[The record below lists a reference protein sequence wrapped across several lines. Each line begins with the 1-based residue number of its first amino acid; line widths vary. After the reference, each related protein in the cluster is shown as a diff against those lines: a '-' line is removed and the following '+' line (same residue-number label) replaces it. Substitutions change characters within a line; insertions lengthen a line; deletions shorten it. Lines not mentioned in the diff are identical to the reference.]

1 MRVGGGKLA
10 MKPPLG
16 AVGRIVVLALVLVA
30 PAGGAEAVSYPAGF
44 SGVLLASSFDF
55 PTAFAFFPDGRIAIA
70 EKSGVVRIVKNG
82 ALLSTPLI
90 DISDRV
96 NDYWDRGL
104 IGIVVDPDFG
114 THPYVYLLY
123 VYENDPDDYV
133 GPKTS
138 RLTRVR
144 VSEDRADPDTEKVL
158 LGKVGGRSCYDFPTG
173 SDCIPSDGASHAVGG
188 LRFAGNTIFLTV
200 GDAADFNTVNDDA
213 LRAQDLD
220 SLAGKLLRVT
230 RDGRGLSSNPFWN
243 GKADANRSKVWA
255 YGLRNAYR
263 FSLRPAS
270 GSPVAYLGD
279 VGWSYREEINVA
291 VAGSNLGWPCYEGEA
306 QQGGYAGYQTC
317 QALYAKRG
325 AARARR
331 PLFEYGGGCVTGGA
345 FATSS
350 TYPAPYRGAYFFGD
364 FVQGWLRMLRVDG
377 ENRLVPESVA
387 DFAREV
393 DGPVDVQTGP
403 DGLIYYLAI
412 NTGELRRIEYNAH
425 NTPPVAVANA
435 NRTAGLR
442 PLAVRFSSVGSSDSD
457 QDHLTFEWDY
467 GDGQV
472 GSGSPATHTYNP
484 PDSGIHV
491 YIATLTV
498 RDGQGGVAQ
507 DSLEITVGN
516 RRPEVK
522 IRTPSA
528 SSRFR
533 IGDVISFSGSAR
545 DRDEGTLPDSSLTWQ
560 ILLHHCPDA
569 ECHVHPFTT
578 VTGPSGSF
586 TAPEHGDQIHFE
598 LVLTATDGG
607 GLTRTVSRKIKQRPV
622 R

>member
-1 MRVGGGKLA
+1 

-16 AVGRIVVLALVLVA
+16 AVVRTIVLALVLVA
-30 PAGGAEAVSYPAGF
+30 LADAAEAVSYPSGF
-44 SGVLLASSFDF
+44 SDVVLASSLDF

-70 EKSGVVRIVKNG
+70 EKSGVVRLVKNG
-82 ALLSTPLI
+82 VLLSTPLI
-90 DISDRV
+90 DVTDRV

-104 IGIVVDPDFG
+104 IGIAVDPDFG
-114 THPYVYLLY
+114 SYPYVYLLY
-123 VYENDPDDYV
+123 VYENDADDYV

-138 RLTRVR
+138 RLTRVT
-144 VSEDRADPDTEKVL
+144 VSRDTADPDTEKVL
-158 LGKVGGRSCYDFPTG
+158 LGKVAGRSCHDFPAG

-188 LRFAGNTIFLTV
+188 LRFAGSTIFLTV
-200 GDAADFNTVNDDA
+200 GDSADFNTVNDDA
-213 LRAQDLD
+213 LRAQDLN

-263 FSLRPAS
+263 FSLRPAP

-279 VGWSYREEINVA
+279 VGWDYREEINVA
-291 VAGSNLGWPCYEGEA
+291 VAGSNLGWPCYEGQA
-306 QQGGYAGYQTC
+306 QQSGYAGYQTC

-331 PLFEYGGGCVTGGA
+331 PIFEYGSGCVTGGA
-345 FATSS
+345 FATSP
-350 TYPAPYRGAYFFGD
+350 TYPDPYQGAYFFAD
-364 FVQGWLRMLRVDG
+364 YVQGWLRMLRVDG

-387 DFAREV
+387 DFAQGL

-403 DGLIYYLAI
+403 DGLLYYLAI
-412 NTGELRRIEYNAH
+412 NTGELRRIEYHAD

-442 PLAVRFSSVGSSDSD
+442 PLGVRFSGAGSSDPD
-457 QDHLTFEWDY
+457 QDPLIYEWDY

-472 GSGSPATHTYNP
+472 GSGAQTTHSYKP

-491 YIATLTV
+491 YVATLTV
-498 RDGQGGVAQ
+498 RDGRGGVAQ
-507 DSLEITVGN
+507 DSLAITVGN
-516 RRPEVK
+516 RRPEAR
-522 IRTPSA
+522 IRTPPA
-528 SSRFR
+528 SLRFR
-533 IGDVISFSGSAR
+533 TGDVISFSGSAR
-545 DRDEGTLPDSSLTWQ
+545 DRDEGTLPDSALTWQ
-560 ILLHHCPDA
+560 ILLHHCPNG

-578 VTGPSGSF
+578 ATGASGSF
-586 TAPEHGDQIHFE
+586 TVPEHGGQIHFE
-598 LVLTATDGG
+598 LVLIATDGG
-607 GLTRTVSRKIKQRPV
+607 GLTRTVYRTIKQRLV